1 MIVQYLVCRWVD
13 LSHCTSLHNIQPHA
27 FSSILRLETLSLA
40 HTGLSGLPPE
50 AVPVHLGRLE
60 LAGVRLAC
68 TCAQLAWLVTA
79 STHGVITT
87 AGGPTCQTPGRLAG
101 RLVASL
107 SPADLGCG
115 AGSSSSGYDGRA
127 VGQHLTSGSGSG
139 ELLVIV
145 GIVCAGALV
154 STLGENKTT
163 FILFFLLIRS
173 VNFVA
178 SFFQEC
184 QSLVIHLVLSI
195 NLLIF

>member
-1 MIVQYLVCRWVD
+1 MKIVQFLVYRWVD
-13 LSHCTSLHNIQPHA
+13 LSHCASLHNIQPHA

-40 HTGLSGLPPE
+40 HTGLSILQPE

-68 TCAQLAWLVTA
+68 TCAQLAWLAAA

-101 RLVASL
+101 RPVASL

-115 AGSSSSGYDGRA
+115 GSSSNAYDGRS
-127 VGQHLTSGSGSG
+127 VGHHLTSGGSG
-139 ELLVIV
+139 ELLVII

-154 STLGENKTT
+154 STLGENTTT
-163 FILFFLLIRS
+163 FIFFLLLTMS
-173 VNFVA
+173 V
-178 SFFQEC
+178 
-184 QSLVIHLVLSI
+184 
-195 NLLIF
+195 